1 MPFAPGS
8 FTAISCLVAFFFFPE
23 PVAALHEMRRVLEPS
38 QGRVAIM
45 TTSPKAKGTPA
56 APYPVATRGRFY
68 TDEELVRLSLEAGFS
83 SARIAHR
90 EPWAQLLIA
99 KP

>member
-1 MPFAPGS
+1 
-8 FTAISCLVAFFFFPE
+8 
-23 PVAALHEMRRVLEPS
+23 
-38 QGRVAIM
+38 M
-45 TTSPKAKGTPA
+45 TTSPEAKGTPA

-68 TDEELVRLSLEAGFS
+68 TDEELVGLPLEAGFS

-90 EPWAQLLIA
+90 EPWAQLLVA